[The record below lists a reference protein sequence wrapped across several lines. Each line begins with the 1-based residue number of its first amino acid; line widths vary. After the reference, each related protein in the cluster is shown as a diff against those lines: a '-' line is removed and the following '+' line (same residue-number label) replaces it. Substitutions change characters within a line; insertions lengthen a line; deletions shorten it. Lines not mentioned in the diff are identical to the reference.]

1 MHTSDAIICTDP
13 ATATSVGVESAHRMF
28 HIGDVVVDEE
38 GMEWI
43 VRICFCGS
51 AGCNSQALKRIDGK
65 DELDDSDRG
74 KPRSL
79 SH

>member
-1 MHTSDAIICTDP
+1 
-13 ATATSVGVESAHRMF
+13 MF